1 MSYGTSDTDQAEY
14 NFFPILFAIVFFL
27 VLAPLVCI
35 SLGQQASMQK
45 VPVTIEGVRTASA
58 CRALA
63 IVERKEDAKDA
74 TREAKLVCLSEKGK
88 ILEQVVEVP
97 PYIKMVKWI
106 FPDGGQLESK

>member
-74 TREAKLVCLSEKGK
+74 TRKGK
-88 ILEQVVEVP
+88 SLSRWW
-97 PYIKMVKWI
+97 KFRHTSRWSSGS
-106 FPDGGQLESK
+106 FPMADSSRANE